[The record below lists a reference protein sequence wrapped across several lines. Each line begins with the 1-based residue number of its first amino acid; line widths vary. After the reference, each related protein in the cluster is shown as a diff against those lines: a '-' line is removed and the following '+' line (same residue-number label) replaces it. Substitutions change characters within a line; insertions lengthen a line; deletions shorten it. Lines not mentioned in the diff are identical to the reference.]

1 MPGFFIDYL
10 SGERA
15 GAIDTFDKDV
25 VRVGRA
31 PEFELIF
38 DEMGVSWE
46 HAEIRK
52 RDGDFWV
59 IDRGST
65 NGTYVNDER
74 AHNARLRDGDV
85 LKFGKKGP
93 VLRFRRVPA
102 PASGRFGAVAP
113 PGPPPPAGGA
123 PSGPAV
129 GFPAIDPIVPVVSV
143 ENPPAPSPQRVEP
156 QRVERRPTRRLSE
169 PVVPALREEVLLEAR
184 SDLPPAAPRR
194 TGPSPWALAAMLS
207 LGVLACAGGGT
218 AGLLYVEMRQQDAA
232 LSKERD
238 RRAEL
243 EREVKAARA
252 EFDEQLLAARR
263 GRSDAEA
270 EVTRHAAEL
279 ERARR
284 RGEEEAQRAGER
296 ATQLE
301 RDLQQARN
309 LLQRLSREER
319 PEPARPQPAAGPA
332 AVGDWK
338 AIERR
343 VSQSVVFIA
352 TQLEGRKPDGT
363 TVPMHGFGTGFF
375 ASASGHIVTNKH
387 VIEPW
392 KFREMAERMAVD
404 GIEVVD
410 GSYQIHVWI
419 AGTRFLRDRNMDLS
433 TGYSTATG
441 TLEVVRTAPDRWET
455 VQLAGPK
462 GIRSIRYH
470 NDNCNEDLAIL
481 RARVTT
487 PVTPA
492 LMGTSDSVEKLDEV
506 MVLGFPAGPM
516 ILEAGVAETSPA
528 TGQVRKIEQTIFVSA
543 AMIGGNSGGPLIDRH
558 GRVVGISTRVA
569 NGTETLG
576 SCLRIEHATSLLQGG
591 AW

>member
-93 VLRFRRVPA
+93 VLRFRRAPA
-102 PASGRFGAVAP
+102 PTSGRFNAVAP
-113 PGPPPPAGGA
+113 AGPPPPAAGG
-123 PSGPAV
+123 GP
-129 GFPAIDPIVPVVSV
+129 GFPAVDPIVPVNSV
-143 ENPPAPSPQRVEP
+143 EPPAPSQPVP
-156 QRVERRPTRRLSE
+156 AAVRRPTRRLSE
-169 PVVPALREEVLLEAR
+169 PVMPALPSPRDEVLLEAR

-194 TGPSPWALAAMLS
+194 TGPSPWTLAATLS
-207 LGVLACAGGGT
+207 LGVLALAGGGT
-218 AGLLYVEMRQQDAA
+218 AGLLYVEMRQQDQA

-243 EREVKAARA
+243 EREVKAARTQF
-252 EFDEQLLAARR
+252 EEQLLAARR

-270 EVTRHAAEL
+270 ETARQQAEV
-279 ERARR
+279 ERVKR
-284 RGEEEAQRAGER
+284 RGEEEAQRQNER
-296 ATQLE
+296 VTELE
-301 RDLQQARN
+301 RDLQQARA
-309 LLQRLSREER
+309 LLQRISREER
-319 PEPARPQPAAGPA
+319 PEPARPQPPPGPA
-332 AVGDWK
+332 VAGDWK
-338 AIERR
+338 AIDRR
-343 VSQSVVFIA
+343 LSQSVVFIA
-352 TQLEGRKPDGT
+352 TQLEGRKADGT

-404 GIEVVD
+404 GIEIVE

-433 TGYSTATG
+433 TGYSTATK
-441 TLEVVRTAPDRWET
+441 TLEVVRTAPDRWEQ
-455 VQLAGPK
+455 VQLGGAKGP
-462 GIRSIRYH
+462 RSIRYH

-481 RARVTT
+481 RAHVQS

-492 LMGTSDSVEKLDEV
+492 PMGTSDSVERLDEV